1 MLKSN
6 KLNLII
12 ALITAIVLWA
22 YVLVDVNQSSTE
34 TVRGVPITLVNEQTL
49 AADDLVILSMDYSK
63 VNINYSC
70 QRQALSKIK
79 DADFTVTADV
89 EGLKAGENKV
99 KLNVNHPDD
108 VSIENLS
115 VQKITIVVDELVSA
129 EKPINPTL
137 ENQTDDESEPSIV
150 QISDEKVTVKG
161 AKTLVEK
168 VTSVRA
174 ALDAGKVTDEMK
186 SLTVSLVPVDENGEE
201 VEGVKL
207 SKSNVSITAVMLKKK
222 TVSLDVPIRG
232 VEHSAFER
240 SVSVP
245 KTITIKGREDVLSSI
260 KSISCG
266 EIDLSDVYE
275 DTNIK
280 IDPILPSGVTAASE
294 SQNLYV
300 KVSVKGVETKTF
312 TFTENDVVLSGIS
325 EAAMAVVGNVKI
337 KVTVT
342 AKPEEMSSITEEDFS
357 LTADIDG
364 LEEGDHTVAL
374 SCVCA
379 KSHTDLEYT
388 PGEINIS
395 ITME

>member
-89 EGLKAGENKV
+89 EGLKVGENKV

-150 QISDEKVTVKG
+150 QISDEKATVKG

-186 SLTVSLVPVDENGEE
+186 SLTVALVPVDENGEE

-222 TVSLDVPIRG
+222 TVSLDVPISG

-312 TFTENDVVLSGIS
+312 TFTENDVVLRGIS

>member
-22 YVLVDVNQSSTE
+22 YVLVDVKQSSTE

-89 EGLKAGENKV
+89 EGLKVGENKV

-115 VQKITIVVDELVSA
+115 VQKITIVVDELISA

-137 ENQTDDESEPSIV
+137 ENQEDDESEPSIV
-150 QISDEKVTVKG
+150 QISDEKITVKG
-161 AKTLVEK
+161 AKSLVEK

-174 ALDAGKVTDEMK
+174 ALDASKVADEMK
-186 SLTVSLVPVDENGEE
+186 SLTVSLIPVDENGEA

-222 TVSLDVPIRG
+222 TVSLDVPISG
-232 VEHSAFER
+232 AEHTAFER

-357 LTADIDG
+357 LTADTDG

>member
-89 EGLKAGENKV
+89 EGLKVGENKV

-137 ENQTDDESEPSIV
+137 ENQEDDESEPSIV
-150 QISDEKVTVKG
+150 QISDEKITVKG
-161 AKTLVEK
+161 AKSLVEK

-174 ALDAGKVTDEMK
+174 ALDASKVADEMK
-186 SLTVSLVPVDENGEE
+186 SLTVSLIPVDENGEA

-222 TVSLDVPIRG
+222 TVSLDVPISG

-325 EAAMAVVGNVKI
+325 EAAMAVVENAKI

-342 AKPEEMSSITEEDFS
+342 AKPEEMSRITEEDFS

-364 LEEGDHTVAL
+364 LEEGNHTVAL

>member
-89 EGLKAGENKV
+89 EGLKVGENKV

-150 QISDEKVTVKG
+150 QISDEKATVKG

-186 SLTVSLVPVDENGEE
+186 SLTVALVPVDENGEE

-222 TVSLDVPIRG
+222 TVSLDVPISG

-240 SVSVP
+240 SVSLP

-312 TFTENDVVLSGIS
+312 TFTENDVVLRGIS

>member
-1 MLKSN
+1 MLRSN

-12 ALITAIVLWA
+12 ALIVAIVLWA

-34 TVRGVPITLVNEQTL
+34 TVRGVPITLLNEQTL

-63 VNINYSC
+63 VNIKYSC
-70 QRQALSKIK
+70 QRQTLSKIK
-79 DADFTVTADV
+79 DSEFIVTADV
-89 EGLKAGENKV
+89 EGLKVGENKV
-99 KLNVNHPDD
+99 KLNVTPPDD
-108 VSIENLS
+108 VSVENLS
-115 VQKITIVVDELVSA
+115 VQKITIVVDELISA

-137 ENQTDDESEPSIV
+137 ENQEDDESEPSIL
-150 QISDEKVTVKG
+150 QISDEKITVKG
-161 AKTLVEK
+161 AKSLVEK

-174 ALDAGKVTDEMK
+174 ALDASKVADEMK
-186 SLTVSLVPVDENGEE
+186 SLTVSLIPVDENGEV

-222 TVSLDVPIRG
+222 TVSLDVPISG
-232 VEHSAFER
+232 AEHTAFER

-325 EAAMAVVGNVKI
+325 EAAMAVVENAKI

-342 AKPEEMSSITEEDFS
+342 AKPEEMSRITEEDFS

-364 LEEGDHTVAL
+364 LEEGNHTVAL

>member
-174 ALDAGKVTDEMK
+174 ALDAGKVTDKMK

-240 SVSVP
+240 SYAVP
-245 KTITIKGREDVLSSI
+245 KTITIKGREDLLSSI
-260 KSISCG
+260 ESISCR
-266 EIDLSDVYE
+266 EINLSNIYE
-275 DTNIK
+275 DTKIK
-280 IDPILPSGVTAASE
+280 IEPILPSGVTAASE

-300 KVSVKGVETKTF
+300 NVSVKGVETKTF
-312 TFTENDVVLSGIS
+312 TFTENDVVLSGIG
-325 EAAMAVVGNVKI
+325 EDATAVVKNVKI

-342 AKPEEMSSITEEDFS
+342 AKPEEMSDITEEDFS

-364 LEEGDHTVAL
+364 LEEGEHTVGL
-374 SCVCA
+374 SCVCT

>member
-89 EGLKAGENKV
+89 EGLKVGENKV

-137 ENQTDDESEPSIV
+137 ENQEDDESEPSIV
-150 QISDEKVTVKG
+150 QISDEKITVKG
-161 AKTLVEK
+161 AKSLVEK

-174 ALDAGKVTDEMK
+174 ALDASKVADEMK
-186 SLTVSLVPVDENGEE
+186 SLTVSLIPVDENGEA

-222 TVSLDVPIRG
+222 TVSLDVPISG
-232 VEHSAFER
+232 AEHTAFER

-312 TFTENDVVLSGIS
+312 TFTENDVVLRGIS

>member
-1 MLKSN
+1 MLRSN

-12 ALITAIVLWA
+12 ALIVAIVLWA

-34 TVRGVPITLVNEQTL
+34 TVRGVPITLLNEQTL

-63 VNINYSC
+63 VNIKYSC
-70 QRQALSKIK
+70 QRQTLSKIK
-79 DADFTVTADV
+79 DSEFIVTADV
-89 EGLKAGENKV
+89 EGLKVGENKV
-99 KLNVNHPDD
+99 KLNVTPPDD
-108 VSIENLS
+108 VSVENLS
-115 VQKITIVVDELVSA
+115 VQKITIVVDELISA

-137 ENQTDDESEPSIV
+137 ENQEDDESEPSIL
-150 QISDEKVTVKG
+150 QISDEKITVKG
-161 AKTLVEK
+161 AKSLVEK

-174 ALDAGKVTDEMK
+174 ALDASKVADEMK
-186 SLTVSLVPVDENGEE
+186 SLTVSLIPVDENGEV

-222 TVSLDVPIRG
+222 TVSLDVPISG
-232 VEHSAFER
+232 AEHTAFER

-325 EAAMAVVGNVKI
+325 EAAMAVVENAKI

-342 AKPEEMSSITEEDFS
+342 AKPEEMSRITEEDFS

-364 LEEGDHTVAL
+364 LEEGNHTVAL
-374 SCVCA
+374 SCVCV

>member
-89 EGLKAGENKV
+89 EGLKVGENKV

-150 QISDEKVTVKG
+150 QISDEKITVKG
-161 AKTLVEK
+161 AKSLVEK

-174 ALDAGKVTDEMK
+174 ALDASKVADEMK
-186 SLTVSLVPVDENGEE
+186 SLTVSLIPVDENGEA

-222 TVSLDVPIRG
+222 TVSLDVPISG

>member
-89 EGLKAGENKV
+89 EGLKVGENKV

-115 VQKITIVVDELVSA
+115 VQKITIVVDELISA

-137 ENQTDDESEPSIV
+137 ENQEDDESEPSIV
-150 QISDEKVTVKG
+150 QISDEKITVKG
-161 AKTLVEK
+161 AKSLVEK

-174 ALDAGKVTDEMK
+174 ALDASKVADEMK
-186 SLTVSLVPVDENGEE
+186 SLTVSLIPVDENGEA

-222 TVSLDVPIRG
+222 TVSLDVPISG
-232 VEHSAFER
+232 AEHTAFER

-357 LTADIDG
+357 LTADTDG

>member
-1 MLKSN
+1 
-6 KLNLII
+6 LI
-12 ALITAIVLWA
+12 
-22 YVLVDVNQSSTE
+22 
-34 TVRGVPITLVNEQTL
+34 NEQAL

-70 QRQALSKIK
+70 QRQVLSKIK
-79 DADFTVTADV
+79 DSDFIVTADV

-99 KLNVNHPDD
+99 KLSVSGPDD
-108 VSIENLS
+108 VSIENTS
-115 VQKITIVVDELVSA
+115 VQKITIVVDELISA
-129 EKPINPTL
+129 DKPINPTL
-137 ENQTDDESEPSIV
+137 ENQTDDENEPSIV
-150 QISDEKVTVKG
+150 QISDDKVTVKG
-161 AKTLVEK
+161 ARSLVEK

-222 TVSLDVPIRG
+222 TVSLEVPISG
-232 VEHSAFER
+232 AEHSAFER

-260 KSISCG
+260 ESISCR
-266 EIDLSDVYE
+266 EIDLSDIYE

-325 EAAMAVVGNVKI
+325 EDATAVVENVKI

-342 AKPEEMSSITEEDFS
+342 AKPEDMSNITEDDFS
-357 LTADIDG
+357 LSADIDG
-364 LEEGDHTVAL
+364 LEEGNHTVEL
-374 SCVCA
+374 SCVCT
-379 KSHTDLEYT
+379 KSHADLEYT

-395 ITME
+395 ITIE

>member
-89 EGLKAGENKV
+89 EGLKVGENKV

-150 QISDEKVTVKG
+150 QISDEKATVKG

-186 SLTVSLVPVDENGEE
+186 SLTVALVPVDENGEE

-222 TVSLDVPIRG
+222 TVSLDVPISG

>member
-12 ALITAIVLWA
+12 ALIVAIVLWA

-34 TVRGVPITLVNEQTL
+34 TAKGVPITLLNEQTL
-49 AADDLVILSMDYSK
+49 TENDLVILSMDYSK

-70 QRQALSKIK
+70 QRQVLSKIK
-79 DADFTVTADV
+79 DSDFTVTADV

-99 KLNVNHPDD
+99 KLSVSGPDD
-108 VSIENLS
+108 VSIENTS

-129 EKPINPTL
+129 EKPINPAL
-137 ENQTDDESEPSIV
+137 ENQTDDENEPSIV
-150 QISDEKVTVKG
+150 QISDETVTVKG

-174 ALDAGKVTDEMK
+174 ALDAGKVADEMK
-186 SLTVSLVPVDENGEE
+186 SLTVPLVPVDENGEE

-222 TVSLDVPIRG
+222 TVSLDVPITG
-232 VEHSAFER
+232 VEHSTFER
-240 SVSVP
+240 SFSVP
-245 KTITIKGREDVLSSI
+245 KTITIKGREDVLSAI
-260 KSISCG
+260 EKVRCKN
-266 EIDLSDVYE
+266 IDLSDIYE
-275 DTNIK
+275 DTKIK
-280 IDPILPSGVTAASE
+280 IEPILPSGVTAASE
-294 SQNLYV
+294 SQNLYAN
-300 KVSVKGVETKTF
+300 VSVKGVETKTF

-325 EAAMAVVGNVKI
+325 GDATAAVENVKI

-364 LEEGDHTVAL
+364 LEEGEHTVEL
-374 SCVCA
+374 SCVCT